1 MVKPLEVLAIIPARG
16 GSKGIPGKNIKNF
29 AGFPLIAYSIAAA
42 KQSKFVTRT
51 IVSTDDAKIAAVAR
65 EWGAETPFLRPAEF
79 AADHSLDLP
88 VFRHALQWLEENEGY
103 LPDIVLQLRPTSPV
117 RPIHLVDNAV
127 QTLLDHPE
135 ADSVRGVVPSNENPF
150 KMWKIDPVSG
160 AMSGLIQVEGLDEPY
175 NAPRQSLPTT
185 YWQTGHIDAIRP
197 GKTFMAGDLM
207 SGKVIFPIMIDPA
220 FTVDI
225 DTLADWTRYESL
237 VYNGKLE
244 MVMPEKK
251 QNHRGIPGKTSLVVM
266 DFDGVMTD
274 DRVYVN
280 ELGQEMVAC
289 SRSDGMGIGLLKKAG
304 IKIIVISSE
313 KNPVVARRC
322 EKLGI
327 EVYHG
332 IADKAK
338 VLKDYMEENSIQADE
353 TIFVGNDIND
363 IDCFPLVRCAA
374 VPADANDKAKVFADI
389 ILSHN
394 GGFGAVRELSEMI
407 LGEKESLWQKK

>member
-1 MVKPLEVLAIIPARG
+1 MVKQLEVLAIIPARG

-42 KQSKFVTRT
+42 KQSKYVTRT
-51 IVSTDDAKIAAVAR
+51 IVSTDDEKIAAVAR

-79 AADHSLDLP
+79 ATDHSLDLP
-88 VFRHALQWLEENEGY
+88 VFRHALQWLKDHEGY
-103 LPDIVLQLRPTSPV
+103 VPDIVLQLRPTSPV
-117 RPIHLVDNAV
+117 RPLHLVDEAV
-127 QTLLDHPE
+127 QILLDHPE
-135 ADSVRGVVPSNENPF
+135 ADSVRGVVPSNENPY

-160 AMSGLIQVEGLDEPY
+160 AMSGLIPIDGLAEPY
-175 NAPRQSLPTT
+175 NAPRQILPPT

-197 GKTFMAGDLM
+197 ERTFMAGDLM

-225 DTLADWTRYESL
+225 DTLADWIRYESL

-244 MVMPEKK
+244 MVTPEKK
-251 QNHRGIPGKTSLVVM
+251 QHRGIPKKTNLLVM

-280 ELGQEMVAC
+280 EFGQEMVAC

-304 IKIIVISSE
+304 IKIVVISSE
-313 KNPVVARRC
+313 ENPVVARRC

-327 EVYHG
+327 EVHHG
-332 IADKAK
+332 VSEKAK
-338 VLKDYMEENSIQADE
+338 VLADFLEQNSINPDTA
-353 TIFVGNDIND
+353 VYMGNDIND
-363 IDCFPLVRCAA
+363 IDCFSLVHCAV
-374 VPADANDKAKVFADI
+374 VPADANKMAKSNADI

-394 GGFGAVRELSEMI
+394 GGFGAVRELCEMI
-407 LGEKESLWQKK
+407 LGGK